1 MKALLMK
8 DLRTLKN
15 ERRLWVS
22 IIGVSVLFGVLF
34 QNWYFMMGY
43 IMFGLSMIART
54 MYQYDV
60 ADQGIV
66 YLMTLPITR
75 KEYVKEKYLLSLM
88 SICIGG
94 ILSMILTKIG
104 MLFTPDQADSN
115 QEIFSAFLGILAVA
129 LVLQAIIFPVELK
142 YDVSKSRI
150 IILLLVMGIII
161 LFTAFDMLIGAILVA
176 FITIFVDAFGGIFIQ
191 HFLGTVLLSAVV
203 VGMIYF
209 SSYRKSVK
217 IMGQKE
223 FRSEV
228 F

>member
-94 ILSMILTKIG
+94 VLSMILTKIG

-209 SSYRKSVK
+209 FSYRKSVK

-223 FRSEV
+223 F
-228 F
+228 

>member
-150 IILLLVMGIII
+150 IILLLVMGIIFF
-161 LFTAFDMLIGAILVA
+161 LQHLIC
-176 FITIFVDAFGGIFIQ
+176 
-191 HFLGTVLLSAVV
+191 
-203 VGMIYF
+203 
-209 SSYRKSVK
+209 
-217 IMGQKE
+217 
-223 FRSEV
+223 
-228 F
+228 

>member
-15 ERRLWVS
+15 ERRLWVG

-223 FRSEV
+223 F
-228 F
+228 

>member
-8 DLRTLKN
+8 DLKTLKN

-223 FRSEV
+223 F
-228 F
+228 

>member
-22 IIGVSVLFGVLF
+22 IIGVSVLFGDLF

-223 FRSEV
+223 F
-228 F
+228 

>member
-142 YDVSKSRI
+142 YDVSKTRI

-223 FRSEV
+223 F
-228 F
+228 

>member
-60 ADQGIV
+60 ADQGLV

-223 FRSEV
+223 F
-228 F
+228 

>member
-129 LVLQAIIFPVELK
+129 LVFQAIIFPVELK

-161 LFTAFDMLIGAILVA
+161 LFTAFDRLIGAILVA

-223 FRSEV
+223 F
-228 F
+228 

>member
-22 IIGVSVLFGVLF
+22 IIGVSVLLGVLF

-223 FRSEV
+223 F
-228 F
+228 

>member
-115 QEIFSAFLGILAVA
+115 QEIFSAFLGILVVA

-223 FRSEV
+223 F
-228 F
+228 

>member
-150 IILLLVMGIII
+150 IILLLVLGIII

-223 FRSEV
+223 F
-228 F
+228 

>member
-150 IILLLVMGIII
+150 IILLLVRGL
-161 LFTAFDMLIGAILVA
+161 LFFLQHLIC
-176 FITIFVDAFGGIFIQ
+176 
-191 HFLGTVLLSAVV
+191 
-203 VGMIYF
+203 
-209 SSYRKSVK
+209 
-217 IMGQKE
+217 
-223 FRSEV
+223 
-228 F
+228 

>member
-161 LFTAFDMLIGAILVA
+161 LFTAFDLLIGAILVA

-223 FRSEV
+223 F
-228 F
+228 

>member
-129 LVLQAIIFPVELK
+129 LVLQAIIFPVEPK

-223 FRSEV
+223 F
-228 F
+228 

>member
-88 SICIGG
+88 SICSGG

-223 FRSEV
+223 F
-228 F
+228 

>member
-66 YLMTLPITR
+66 YLMTLPITG

-223 FRSEV
+223 F
-228 F
+228 

>member
-115 QEIFSAFLGILAVA
+115 QEIFSAFLGIVAVA

-223 FRSEV
+223 F
-228 F
+228 

>member
-129 LVLQAIIFPVELK
+129 LVFQAIIFPVELK

-217 IMGQKE
+217 ITGQKE
-223 FRSEV
+223 F
-228 F
+228 

>member
-1 MKALLMK
+1 MKALFMK

-223 FRSEV
+223 F
-228 F
+228 

>member
-60 ADQGIV
+60 AYRGIV

-223 FRSEV
+223 F
-228 F
+228 

>member
-104 MLFTPDQADSN
+104 MFFTPDQADSN

-129 LVLQAIIFPVELK
+129 LVFQAIIFPVELK

-223 FRSEV
+223 F
-228 F
+228 

>member
-75 KEYVKEKYLLSLM
+75 KEYVRK
-88 SICIGG
+88 SIC
-94 ILSMILTKIG
+94 
-104 MLFTPDQADSN
+104 
-115 QEIFSAFLGILAVA
+115 
-129 LVLQAIIFPVELK
+129 
-142 YDVSKSRI
+142 
-150 IILLLVMGIII
+150 
-161 LFTAFDMLIGAILVA
+161 
-176 FITIFVDAFGGIFIQ
+176 
-191 HFLGTVLLSAVV
+191 
-203 VGMIYF
+203 
-209 SSYRKSVK
+209 
-217 IMGQKE
+217 
-223 FRSEV
+223 
-228 F
+228 

>member
-15 ERRLWVS
+15 ERRLWGS

-223 FRSEV
+223 F
-228 F
+228 

>member
-66 YLMTLPITR
+66 FLMTLPITR

-129 LVLQAIIFPVELK
+129 LVFQAIIFPVELK

-223 FRSEV
+223 F
-228 F
+228 

>member
-209 SSYRKSVK
+209 FSYRKSVK

-223 FRSEV
+223 F
-228 F
+228 

>member
-161 LFTAFDMLIGAILVA
+161 LFTVFDMLIGAILVA

-209 SSYRKSVK
+209 SSYRKSIK

-223 FRSEV
+223 F
-228 F
+228 

>member
-60 ADQGIV
+60 ADDGIV

-223 FRSEV
+223 F
-228 F
+228 

>member
-176 FITIFVDAFGGIFIQ
+176 FTTIFVDAFGGIFIQ
-191 HFLGTVLLSAVV
+191 HFLGTVLLSVVV

-223 FRSEV
+223 F
-228 F
+228 

>member
-94 ILSMILTKIG
+94 ILSMILNKIG

-223 FRSEV
+223 F
-228 F
+228 

>member
-60 ADQGIV
+60 ANQGIV

-94 ILSMILTKIG
+94 VLSMILTKIG

-223 FRSEV
+223 F
-228 F
+228 

>member
-115 QEIFSAFLGILAVA
+115 QEIFCAFLGILAVA

-223 FRSEV
+223 F
-228 F
+228 

>member
-161 LFTAFDMLIGAILVA
+161 LFTVFDMLIGAILVA

-223 FRSEV
+223 F
-228 F
+228 

>member
-8 DLRTLKN
+8 DLKTLKN

-176 FITIFVDAFGGIFIQ
+176 FITIFVDAFGGIFIH

-223 FRSEV
+223 F
-228 F
+228 

>member
-94 ILSMILTKIG
+94 VLSMILTKIG

-176 FITIFVDAFGGIFIQ
+176 FITIFVDAFGGIFVQ

-223 FRSEV
+223 F
-228 F
+228 

>member
-129 LVLQAIIFPVELK
+129 LVFQAIIFPVELK

-176 FITIFVDAFGGIFIQ
+176 FITIFVDAFGGIFIST
-191 HFLGTVLLSAVV
+191 FLGTVYYLQLWW
-203 VGMIYF
+203 
-209 SSYRKSVK
+209 
-217 IMGQKE
+217 E
-223 FRSEV
+223 
-228 F
+228 

>member
-1 MKALLMK
+1 MKELLMK

-223 FRSEV
+223 F
-228 F
+228 

>member
-129 LVLQAIIFPVELK
+129 LVFQAIIFPVELK

-191 HFLGTVLLSAVV
+191 HFLGTVLLAAVV

-209 SSYRKSVK
+209 SSYRRSVK

-223 FRSEV
+223 F
-228 F
+228 

>member
-1 MKALLMK
+1 MREDCGL
-8 DLRTLKN
+8 
-15 ERRLWVS
+15 VF
-22 IIGVSVLFGVLF
+22 IGVSVLFGVLF

-223 FRSEV
+223 F
-228 F
+228 

>member
-217 IMGQKE
+217 IRGQKE
-223 FRSEV
+223 FGSEV